1 MTNPVRKGSPDWS
14 RHSPWSDE
22 VYVNDGSV
30 IINAASVRMADY
42 VGNIRALYY
51 IADSLNGRAQLTFD
65 WAVDA
70 GFTNVAWQDTVV
82 VGNGQ
87 GIRSSVRP
95 FAPWLRIT
103 ITPQAATTITYDLV
117 VGSIAELG
125 NRHVTPTDAI
135 LFSQINQPIAANSSV
150 ILAANN
156 GWVGRCSHQFD
167 ISVATYRHMIQVLD
181 LAGNVTDVYH
191 IENSP
196 AKIPD
201 VVYVPG
207 GHLQMRVDNVTAA
220 AGSYTVILMG
230 DIHDPQ

>member
-14 RHSPWSDE
+14 RKNPWSDE

-30 IINAASVRMADY
+30 VINAPSVRMAEY

-65 WAVDA
+65 WAVDKA
-70 GFTNVAWQDTVV
+70 FTNIAWQDSVV
-82 VGNGQ
+82 IGNGQ
-87 GIRSSVRP
+87 GIRSSIRP
-95 FAPWLRIT
+95 FSPYLRIT

-135 LFSQINQPIAANSSV
+135 LVSAINQPIGAGASV
-150 ILAANN
+150 VVAANN

-167 ISVATYRHMIQVLD
+167 ISVATFRHMIQVLD

-191 IENSP
+191 LENAT

-207 GHLQMRVDNVTAA
+207 GHLQYRVDNVTAG
-220 AGSYTVILMG
+220 AGSYTVVLMG